1 LKTIVSGATAVFK
14 YCEKKLNCSPT
25 PDHKLGRRTTNRA
38 NFLLIITTHG
48 WFLLKETK
56 NLTLM
61 WNITQRRMRIIV
73 QKVTNCT
80 FGSDFSSLPKKS
92 TYIFGELLKKSYM
105 SDRKKNLSSL
115 VASLV
120 IK

>member
-1 LKTIVSGATAVFK
+1 
-14 YCEKKLNCSPT
+14 
-25 PDHKLGRRTTNRA
+25 
-38 NFLLIITTHG
+38 
-48 WFLLKETK
+48 
-56 NLTLM
+56 
-61 WNITQRRMRIIV
+61 MRIIV

-80 FGSDFSSLPKKS
+80 FGSDFGSLPKKS